1 VSLDRITDDQVRA
14 LRAEALRAGNTLAV
28 AICDLALR
36 GSAAGRKE
44 CEVMIYDDVIAYDR
58 RASRGDR

>member
-1 VSLDRITDDQVRA
+1 VSIDRITDAEVRA

-36 GSAAGRKE
+36 GSGAARVE
-44 CEVMIYDDVIAYDR
+44 CEVMIYAEVTAYDR
-58 RASRGDR
+58 RAARGR

>member
-1 VSLDRITDDQVRA
+1 MSIDSITDAEVRA

-36 GSAAGRKE
+36 GSIEGRRE
-44 CEVMIYDDVIAYDR
+44 CAVMVSDEVTAYDR
-58 RASRGDR
+58 RASRGQ

>member
-1 VSLDRITDDQVRA
+1 VSIASITDDQVRA

-36 GSAAGRKE
+36 GSGAARVE
-44 CEVMIYDDVIAYDR
+44 CAVMVSDEVTAYDR
-58 RASRGDR
+58 RAARGR

>member
-14 LRAEALRAGNTLAV
+14 LRVEALRAGNTLAV

-36 GSAAGRKE
+36 GSIEGRRECAA
-44 CEVMIYDDVIAYDR
+44 MIYDDAIAYDR